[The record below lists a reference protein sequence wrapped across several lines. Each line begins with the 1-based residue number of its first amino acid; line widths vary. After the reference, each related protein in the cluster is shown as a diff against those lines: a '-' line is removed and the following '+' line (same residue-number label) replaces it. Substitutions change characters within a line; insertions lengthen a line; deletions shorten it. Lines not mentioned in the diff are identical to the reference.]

1 VLLFRRF
8 PRQGIGE
15 GGGWSATASPA
26 RALLVT
32 KQGRRDSDRD
42 KSRHR
47 TDERVMAIDYIDRR
61 GCRQSSYIYFKVQYA
76 RTLSYS
82 TV

>member
-1 VLLFRRF
+1 MKQAGGLGVAVQALS
-8 PRQGIGE
+8 QAGIGE

-47 TDERVMAIDYIDRR
+47 TDERVMAIDYIDR
-61 GCRQSSYIYFKVQYA
+61 
-76 RTLSYS
+76 
-82 TV
+82 